1 MYIIFRDNAMSNTS
15 TGSWSSEIMVKS
27 SVSARNF
34 RFPDVTKMTTEGAS
48 GGGVMTTNTVS
59 GVNARPQGGV
69 NGYNSQ

>member
-27 SVSARNF
+27 SVSARI
-34 RFPDVTKMTTEGAS
+34 PDITKMTTEGAS

-59 GVNARPQGGV
+59 GVNARPQGAV
-69 NGYNSQ
+69 NGYDSQ